1 MQSTSYLPDFS
12 VLASVP
18 DAGGGV
24 EDAELEVC
32 PLHWMGKTQER
43 RKPPAVA
50 QRGGGWH
57 RSQAVL
63 LVNQRSVCHLRPP
76 GMVREPYASLSSLS
90 RVETPHPGMKILSL
104 LGKVVGVEGRAA
116 WLSPT
121 GLGSTLQ
128 GSTIA
133 SAPWKDE
140 PLTARSATYPPRRE
154 APFLYGDS
162 RCVVPGMFQSTDESK
177 GRSLLE
183 ASEPANPGALCRW
196 QC

>member
-1 MQSTSYLPDFS
+1 
-12 VLASVP
+12 
-18 DAGGGV
+18 
-24 EDAELEVC
+24 
-32 PLHWMGKTQER
+32 
-43 RKPPAVA
+43 
-50 QRGGGWH
+50 
-57 RSQAVL
+57 
-63 LVNQRSVCHLRPP
+63 
-76 GMVREPYASLSSLS
+76 
-90 RVETPHPGMKILSL
+90 MKILSL

-140 PLTARSATYPPRRE
+140 LLTARSATYPPRRE

-177 GRSLLE
+177 GGAELL
-183 ASEPANPGALCRW
+183 
-196 QC
+196 